1 MQKCWKTLYCTVY
14 NANVS
19 SYLTN
24 SPQVCKVDH
33 WAVAGHIQVG
43 DFTSANQVTSN
54 YIFSFLQNLY
64 SPPSSI
70 SIGDIVSPTFSSP
83 GSRIPLKHCISKVGF
98 MLISQF
104 LLRLQDSRLP
114 RCRQNRAKNRNL
126 RKAQFAGCCDRSYRQ
141 LLVKGAC
148 RDEL

>member
-1 MQKCWKTLYCTVY
+1 M
-14 NANVS
+14 
-19 SYLTN
+19 
-24 SPQVCKVDH
+24 DH

-43 DFTSANQVTSN
+43 DFTSANQVKSD

-70 SIGDIVSPTFSSP
+70 SIGEMVSPTFSSP
-83 GSRIPLKHCISKVGF
+83 GSRIPLKHCIREVGF
-98 MLISQF
+98 TLISQF

-114 RCRQNRAKNRNL
+114 RSRQNRAKSRNL
-126 RKAQFAGCCDRSYRQ
+126 RKAQFAGCCDRSYRR

-148 RDEL
+148 RDGVMT